1 MQLDSLD
8 CELNVFGTEEL
19 GHYRSLRLV
28 DEKRFRTMATLSLLL
43 AFLPIATDAYGGG
56 LFLWDLLPISEP
68 AEQLRLLSPA
78 LLGLG
83 LWVGAGFK
91 KQTRLGLGLIGL
103 LLTLFFI
110 LIFSKSELGYLE
122 LFTGVLDYVGRQPLV
137 LFLGLVFIATGSDML
152 HADSVKKLARRH
164 LIGGG
169 VLLMLLYV
177 LPQRGQP
184 FAMDIVDLV
193 SRFESL
199 DSLQMLLTSVV
210 VLLFQTLP
218 LMIGLVALAVGL
230 SGSRPGLLGSMA
242 RFGLSGLV
250 CFLCYR
256 LIINGMPAVSVF
268 VQIRA
273 ALLLAV
279 VIGTASYAL
288 GSIQLHLLSDP
299 HPTLGDDRSPLA
311 RDVLLAQAVDT
322 AITANKYDAPL
333 LEYAPLKEASPIL
346 RALIRRRLL
355 EFATDL
361 SIASQD
367 TLAPSQKTA
376 EALRD
381 ILQGGQDPSAEHPTG
396 GIALSMH
403 RRRTT
408 FLAAVASA
416 CILFTAGLGWRS
428 YSPTPD
434 LSWELR
440 KSTTAERTFFGS
452 MLPRYV
458 DSVSRRNMAI
468 AHGSSG
474 AEAAQDVRSKRTE
487 ILSEARDLEPAL
499 KDAVEELLD
508 GLKTLDSDGRIWD
521 NAVVEFNRA
530 IRVLGY
536 PFFFEAHHARFVIKK
551 ADDAISHVF
560 WAVPHEVVAIRRFQM
575 DNRDYAAIHAEPL
588 DWTGGFSFL
597 GYVRSDEPFALIKLD
612 NIKDSARSMSDAL
625 TRRRCGFALSE
636 HHNNPKGKVDLLCG
650 GMLVRALESSGFIE
664 GEFEDALFAHQTAA
678 TEIHEIKHQWD
689 ADDVRIPT
697 DFYRLQP
704 RARDEQLIRFAKE
717 VSAYL
722 TELDTDDRVTSLLIL
737 SQLTGWLVQEH
748 TIHNRYR
755 YAAGLIFNTVSGL
768 DILLPEAKV
777 DTKQLR
783 NFWETLQEHEENL
796 GTWVQ
801 QRVRKAHEELL
812 GVKAPEPAQAL

>member
-1 MQLDSLD
+1 
-8 CELNVFGTEEL
+8 VFGTEEL

-28 DEKRFRTMATLSLLL
+28 DEKRFKAMATLSLLL
-43 AFLPIATDAYGGG
+43 AFLPIATDAYGRG
-56 LFLWDLLPISEP
+56 LFLWDLLPISDL
-68 AEQLRLLSPA
+68 AEQLRLVSPA

-103 LLTLFFI
+103 LLTVLFL

-137 LFLGLVFIATGSDML
+137 LFLGLVFVASGSDML
-152 HADSVKKLARRH
+152 HAEPVKKLARRH

-169 VLLMLLYV
+169 TLLMVLYL

-193 SRFESL
+193 SRFDSL
-199 DSLQMLLTSVV
+199 DSLQILLTAVV

-256 LIINGMPAVSVF
+256 LIITGMPAVSIF

-288 GSIQLHLLSDP
+288 GSIQLHLLADP
-299 HPTLGDDRSPLA
+299 HPTRGDDRSPLA
-311 RDVLLAQAVDT
+311 RDVLLAQALDT
-322 AITANKYDAPL
+322 ARATDNHNVTL
-333 LEYAPLKEASPIL
+333 LECEPLKEASPIL
-346 RALIRRRLL
+346 RALVHRRLL

-361 SIASQD
+361 SIPSQD
-367 TLAPSQKTA
+367 ALAPSQKTA
-376 EALRD
+376 EALHDLLHGR
-381 ILQGGQDPSAEHPTG
+381 QDTDAARPTG
-396 GIALSMH
+396 GIALKIH
-403 RRRTT
+403 RKRTT
-408 FLAAVASA
+408 FLATVTVVG
-416 CILFTAGLGWRS
+416 ILSIAGLGWRS

-440 KSTTAERTFFGS
+440 KSTPVERTFFGS

-468 AHGSSG
+468 ANGSSG
-474 AEAAQDVRSKRTE
+474 AEAAQDVRSKRMD

-499 KDAVEELLD
+499 KEAVEDLID
-508 GLKTLDSDGRIWD
+508 GLNTLDSDGRIWD
-521 NAVVEFNRA
+521 NAVVEFNRD
-530 IRVLGY
+530 IRALGY

-551 ADDAISHVF
+551 AGGAISHVF
-560 WAVPHEVVAIRRFQM
+560 WAVPHEVVALRRFHM
-575 DNRDYAAIHAEPL
+575 EGREYAAIHAELL
-588 DWTGGFSFL
+588 DWAGGSSFL

-625 TRRRCGFALSE
+625 ARRRCGFALTE
-636 HHNNPKGKVDLLCG
+636 RHDNPKGKADLLCG
-650 GMLVRALESSGFIE
+650 GMLVRALESSGLIE

-689 ADDVRIPT
+689 ADDVRVPAE
-697 DFYRLQP
+697 FYRLQP
-704 RARDEQLIRFAKE
+704 RARDEQLMRFAKE

-722 TELDTDDRVTSLLIL
+722 TELDTEDRVMSLLIL

-755 YAAGLIFNTVSGL
+755 YAAGLIFNAISGL
-768 DILLPEAKV
+768 EILLPEAKV
-777 DTKQLR
+777 DALQLR
-783 NFWETLQEHEENL
+783 TFWETLQEHEENV
-796 GTWVQ
+796 GPWVQ
-801 QRVRKAHEELL
+801 QRVREAHKELL
-812 GVKAPEPAQAL
+812 GVRAPAPAQAL